1 MTTISMGRHP
11 TTLRQLADLI
21 GGRVLGDPSLVI
33 TGIAPIREAAAGQIT
48 FLSNPKYAGELA
60 TTHASAVILSPRHE
74 GAPVPAA
81 LARIIMDDPYYGMCR
96 VIRHFHDRP
105 FHPIGISPLAS
116 IGQAVAMGRDVSIHP
131 FVVIGDRA
139 VIGDRVT
146 LHPGCYIGE
155 EAVIGDETLLHPN
168 VTVRERVRLGR
179 RVIIH
184 SGTVVGSDGFGY
196 AFHGGE
202 HHKIPQVGTVIIEDD
217 VELGSNVSVDRA
229 TLGQTVIGRGTKVDN
244 LVQIAHNVT
253 IGERSLIVAQAGIS
267 GSTSLGKGVVLA
279 GQVGV
284 VGHLTIGDGV
294 RVGAQSGVAQNVP
307 PGQDLSGSPAIA
319 HRQWLAVQATLP
331 QLPDIRRRL
340 HRLEEELHALQ
351 RQPARPRRA
360 AKPTRRRRATTRRS
374 NRA

>member
-1 MTTISMGRHP
+1 MDKRP
-11 TTLRQLADLI
+11 TSLRQLADLV
-21 GGRVLGDPSLVI
+21 GGRVFGDPSLMI
-33 TGIAPIREAAAGQIT
+33 TGIAPIREATAGQIT
-48 FLSNPKYAGELA
+48 FLSNPKYTGEL
-60 TTHASAVILSPRHE
+60 TTTRASAVILGHRHE
-74 GAPVPAA
+74 AATVPPA
-81 LARIIMDDPYYGMCR
+81 LARIIVDDPYYGMCL

-105 FHPIGISPLAS
+105 FHPTGVSPLAS
-116 IGQAVAMGRDVSIHP
+116 IGQAVTMGRDVSVHP

-146 LHPGCYIGE
+146 IHPGCYIGD
-155 EAVIGDETLLHPN
+155 EAVIGDESLLHPN

-229 TLGQTVIGRGTKVDN
+229 TMGQTVIGRGTKVDN

-253 IGERSLIVAQAGIS
+253 IGERSLIIAQAGIS
-267 GSTSLGKGVVLA
+267 GSTTLGKGVVLA

-294 RVGAQSGVAQNVP
+294 RVGAQSGVAQSVP
-307 PGQDLSGSPAIA
+307 AGQDLSGSPAIA
-319 HRQWLAVQATLP
+319 HRQWLSVQATLP
-331 QLPDIRRRL
+331 HLPDIRRRL

-351 RQPARPRRA
+351 RQPAQPRRGA
-360 AKPTRRRRATTRRS
+360 TPTKRRRTAKRRS
-374 NRA
+374 HRA

>member
-1 MTTISMGRHP
+1 MTQRP
-11 TTLRQLADLI
+11 TPLRELADLI
-21 GGRVLGDPSLVI
+21 GGRVIGDPSAMI
-33 TGIAPIREAAAGQIT
+33 TGIAPIREAGAGQIT
-48 FLSNPKYAGELA
+48 FLSNPKYVDELSA
-60 TTHASAVILSPRHE
+60 TRASAVILAPRHE
-74 GAPVPAA
+74 QAPAPSG
-81 LARIIMDDPYYGMCR
+81 LARVILDDPYYGMCR
-96 VIRHFHDRP
+96 VLRHFHDRP
-105 FHPIGISPLAS
+105 FRPAGVSPLAS
-116 IGQAVAMGRDVSIHP
+116 IGQAVTMGRDVSIHP

-146 LHPGCYIGE
+146 LSPGCYVGE
-155 EAVIGDETLLHPN
+155 EAVIGDESWLHPN

-202 HHKIPQVGTVIIEDD
+202 HHKIPQVGTVVIEDD

-253 IGERSLIVAQAGIS
+253 IGERSIIVAQAGIS
-267 GSTSLGKGVVLA
+267 GSTTLGKGVVLA

-331 QLPDIRRRL
+331 LLPDMRRRL
-340 HRLEEELHALQ
+340 HRIEEELHALQ
-351 RQPARPRRA
+351 QQINQPGRA
-360 AKPTRRRRATTRRS
+360 AKPAKQRRATSRRS
-374 NRA
+374 KRA

>member
-1 MTTISMGRHP
+1 MP
-11 TTLRQLADLI
+11 ATTLHQLAALI
-21 GGRVLGDPSLVI
+21 GGRVVGDASLRI
-33 TGIAPIREAAAGQIT
+33 SGIAPIREAAAGQIT
-48 FLSNPKYAGELA
+48 FLSNPRYVDELLS
-60 TTHASAVILSPRHE
+60 TRASAVILGPRHE
-74 GAPVPAA
+74 GAEGPAH
-81 LARIIMDDPYYGMCR
+81 LARIITDDPYYGMSQ

-105 FHPIGISPLAS
+105 FQPTGISPLAS
-116 IGQAVAMGRDVSIHP
+116 IGQGVSMGREVSIHP
-131 FVVIGDRA
+131 FVVVGDRA

-146 LHPGCYIGE
+146 LAPGCYVGEDAVIGE
-155 EAVIGDETLLHPN
+155 ESWLYPN

-196 AFHGGE
+196 AFHQGE
-202 HHKIPQVGTVIIEDD
+202 HRKIPQVGTVVIEDD
-217 VELGSNVSVDRA
+217 VELGANVSVDRA

-253 IGERSLIVAQAGIS
+253 IGERSIIVAQAGIS
-267 GSTSLGKGVVLA
+267 GSTTLGKGVVLA

-307 PGQDLSGSPAIA
+307 AGQDLSGSPAIA

-331 QLPDIRRRL
+331 LLPDIRRRL
-340 HRLEEELHALQ
+340 HRLEEDLHALQ
-351 RQPARPRRA
+351 RQIERPRRA
-360 AKPTRRRRATTRRS
+360 AKPGQAARRRAAKRS
-374 NRA
+374 KRA

>member
-1 MTTISMGRHP
+1 MDKPP
-11 TTLRQLADLI
+11 TPLRQLADLI
-21 GGRVLGDPSLVI
+21 GGRVVGDPSLVI
-33 TGIAPIREAAAGQIT
+33 TGIAPLQEAAIGQIT
-48 FLSNPKYAGELA
+48 FLSNPRYAADLA
-60 TTHASAVILSPRHE
+60 ATHASAVILGPRHE
-74 GAPVPAA
+74 RAPAPPA
-81 LARIIMDDPYYGMCR
+81 LARVIVDDPYYGMCQ

-105 FHPIGISPLAS
+105 FQPTGVSPLAS
-116 IGQAVAMGRDVSIHP
+116 IGPSVTMGRQVSIHP

-146 LHPGCYIGE
+146 LYPGCYIGE
-155 EAVIGDETLLHPN
+155 EAVIGDESLLYPN
-168 VTVRERVRLGR
+168 VTVREHVRLGR

-229 TLGQTVIGRGTKVDN
+229 TLGQTVIRRGTKVDN

-253 IGERSLIVAQAGIS
+253 IGERSIIVAQAGIS
-267 GSTSLGKGVVLA
+267 GSTTLGKGVVLA

-294 RVGAQSGVAQNVP
+294 RVGAQSGVAQSVP
-307 PGQDLSGSPAIA
+307 PGQDLSGSPAIP

-331 QLPDIRRRL
+331 LLPDLRRRL
-340 HRLEEELHALQ
+340 HRLEEDLHALQ
-351 RQPARPRRA
+351 GQITPPRRRA
-360 AKPTRRRRATTRRS
+360 AKPARRRRTARPRS
-374 NRA
+374 KRA

>member
-1 MTTISMGRHP
+1 MR
-11 TTLRQLADLI
+11 LRQLADLI
-21 GGRVLGDPSLVI
+21 GGRLVGDPSLVI
-33 TGIAPIREAAAGQIT
+33 TGIAPIREAAAGQIA
-48 FLSNPKYAGELA
+48 FLSNPRYVAELA
-60 TTHASAVILSPRHE
+60 LTRASAVILGPRHE
-74 GAPVPAA
+74 AAPAPPA
-81 LARIIMDDPYYGMCR
+81 LGRIIVDDPYYGMCQ
-96 VIRHFHDRP
+96 VIRHFYDRP
-105 FHPIGISPLAS
+105 VEPTGVSPLAS
-116 IGQAVAMGRDVSIHP
+116 IGQAVILGRQISIHP

-155 EAVIGDETLLHPN
+155 EAVIGDDALLHPN

-196 AFHGGE
+196 AFHGGQ

-253 IGERSLIVAQAGIS
+253 IGERSIIVAQAGIS
-267 GSTSLGKGVVLA
+267 GSTTLGKGVVLA

-294 RVGAQSGVAQNVP
+294 RVGAQSGVAQSVP
-307 PGQDLSGSPAIA
+307 SGQDLSGSPAIP

-340 HRLEEELHALQ
+340 HRLEEDVHALQ
-351 RQPARPRRA
+351 RQITRPRRA
-360 AKPTRRRRATTRRS
+360 TKSAKPARRRRAARRRS
-374 NRA
+374 SRA

>member
-1 MTTISMGRHP
+1 MTMDKP
-11 TTLRQLADLI
+11 ATLLRDLADLV
-21 GGRVLGDPSLVI
+21 GGRVVGDPSIVI
-33 TGIAPIREAAAGQIT
+33 TGIAPIREASAGQIA
-48 FLSNPKYAGELA
+48 FLSNPRYAAELA
-60 TTHASAVILSPRHE
+60 TTRASAVILSPRHE
-74 GAPVPAA
+74 TAPAPPA
-81 LARIIMDDPYYGMCR
+81 LARVIVDDPYYGMSQ

-105 FHPIGISPLAS
+105 WQPTGVSPLAS
-116 IGQAVAMGRDVSIHP
+116 VGPAVTMGLEVSIHP

-146 LHPGCYIGE
+146 LCPGCYVGE
-155 EAVIGDETLLHPN
+155 EAVIGDDSLLYPN

-196 AFHGGE
+196 AFHGGQ

-217 VELGSNVSVDRA
+217 VELGANVSVDRA

-253 IGERSLIVAQAGIS
+253 IGERSIIVAQAGIS

-307 PGQDLSGSPAIA
+307 PGQDLSGSPAIP

-331 QLPDIRRRL
+331 HLPDIRRRL
-340 HRLEEELHALQ
+340 HRLEEELDALQ
-351 RQPARPRRA
+351 RQTEQPRRA
-360 AKPTRRRRATTRRS
+360 AKPARRRRTARRRS
-374 NRA
+374 TRA

>member
-1 MTTISMGRHP
+1 MNDRSTP
-11 TTLRQLADLI
+11 LRQLADLV
-21 GGRVLGDPSLVI
+21 GGRVIGDPSLVI
-33 TGIAPIREAAAGQIT
+33 TGIAPIREATAGQIT
-48 FLSNPKYAGELA
+48 FLSNPKYVDELSA
-60 TTHASAVILSPRHE
+60 TRASAVMLGPRHAE
-74 GAPVPAA
+74 APAPPR

-105 FHPIGISPLAS
+105 FQPTGISPLAS
-116 IGQAVAMGRDVSIHP
+116 IGQVVTMGREVSIHP

-146 LHPGCYIGE
+146 LQAGCYIGE
-155 EAVIGDETLLHPN
+155 DAVIGEESWLYPN

-202 HHKIPQVGTVIIEDD
+202 HQKIPQVGTVVIEDD

-253 IGERSLIVAQAGIS
+253 IGERSIIVAQAGIS
-267 GSTSLGKGVVLA
+267 GSTTLGKGVVLA

-294 RVGAQSGVAQNVP
+294 RVGAQSGVARNVP
-307 PGQDLSGSPAIA
+307 PGQDISGSPAIA

-351 RQPARPRRA
+351 RQIERPRRA
-360 AKPTRRRRATTRRS
+360 AKPSKPAGRRGASTRRS
-374 NRA
+374 KRA

>member
-1 MTTISMGRHP
+1 MEKPPMRLS
-11 TTLRQLADLI
+11 QLADLI
-21 GGRVLGDPSLVI
+21 GGRLVGDPSLVI
-33 TGIAPIREAAAGQIT
+33 TGIAPIREAAAGQIA
-48 FLSNPKYAGELA
+48 FLSNPRYVSELA
-60 TTHASAVILSPRHE
+60 TTRASAVILAPRHE
-74 GAPVPAA
+74 EAPAPPA
-81 LARIIMDDPYYGMCR
+81 LGRIIVDDPYYGMCQ
-96 VIRHFHDRP
+96 VIRHFYDRP
-105 FHPIGISPLAS
+105 VQPMGVSPLAS
-116 IGQAVAMGRDVSIHP
+116 IGQAVTLGRQISIHP

-139 VIGDRVT
+139 VIGDRVI

-155 EAVIGDETLLHPN
+155 EAVIGDDSLLHPN

-196 AFHGGE
+196 AFHGGQ

-253 IGERSLIVAQAGIS
+253 IGERSIIVAQAGIS
-267 GSTSLGKGVVLA
+267 GSTTLGKGVVLA

-294 RVGAQSGVAQNVP
+294 RVGAQSGVARNVP
-307 PGQDLSGSPAIA
+307 SGQDLSGSPAIP

-331 QLPDIRRRL
+331 QLPDLRRRL
-340 HRLEEELHALQ
+340 HRLEEDIHALQ
-351 RQPARPRRA
+351 RQVTQPRRA
-360 AKPTRRRRATTRRS
+360 NKSAKPARRQRAVRRRS
-374 NRA
+374 NHA